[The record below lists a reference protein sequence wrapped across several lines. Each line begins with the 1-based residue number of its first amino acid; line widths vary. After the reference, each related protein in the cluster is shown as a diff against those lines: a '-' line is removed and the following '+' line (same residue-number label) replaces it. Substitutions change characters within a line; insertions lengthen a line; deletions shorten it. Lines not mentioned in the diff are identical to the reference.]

1 MKGNASP
8 VFREERTGRWF
19 RSLKRDRALE
29 KTSNQGENMLSKVII
44 AAFLATSAVAL
55 EVKPVCSGPDHDRG
69 CAATRQAV
77 PATVRTLEI
86 AGTSASHG
94 DVRTNNVVG

>member
-1 MKGNASP
+1 
-8 VFREERTGRWF
+8 
-19 RSLKRDRALE
+19 
-29 KTSNQGENMLSKVII
+29 MLSKAII

-55 EVKPVCSGPDHDRG
+55 DVKPMCSGSDHEQG

-77 PATVRTLEI
+77 LATVQTLEI

-94 DVRTNNVVG
+94 DVRTGDVVA